1 MNHSVNQNNAFTD
14 LTGPFFYI
22 LLYRKCPSCNAGEHL
37 PAEPPKLNATL
48 RASSASGVFWKL
60 GRVKD
65 VNHCGQLCCQQRN
78 WDLSFS
84 VEEVCY
90 NVECQSE
97 KMSRLKNEA
106 NLCKLATCHLFFR
119 SCFNCEIKA
128 GSVGKEEGG
137 EGERGGWGYMMK
149 SLQFYAFDVDLY
161 KKKLSGTNSF

>member
-1 MNHSVNQNNAFTD
+1 M
-14 LTGPFFYI
+14 
-22 LLYRKCPSCNAGEHL
+22 
-37 PAEPPKLNATL
+37 
-48 RASSASGVFWKL
+48 
-60 GRVKD
+60 
-65 VNHCGQLCCQQRN
+65 NHCGQLRCQRRN

-106 NLCKLATCHLFFR
+106 DLCKLATCHLFFR

-137 EGERGGWGYMMK
+137 GGGGGARWVG
-149 SLQFYAFDVDLY
+149 LY
-161 KKKLSGTNSF
+161 DEVITVLCIRR